1 MKSCEGSGY
10 LTTIEGSG
18 SFRTWSSTDSL
29 HICMQWASTV
39 LILQVCIDSQYIH
52 TCYNNIETVLIDTH
66 HTRYIW
72 SEVQL
77 FDPSTF
83 FTRLHLTTPRM
94 HVSTHP
100 PLCSPLQYLCTIYWL
115 DPTTSSVLFSHT
127 SMTTFPSHPTMCD
140 SWHLQVV
147 NANDR
152 KACHA
157 NLIQLRESTEEEDKG
172 HYEITYYSHNW
183 FPKYTCNHQHW
194 RNSYMLHYT
203 CSALSQQ
210 WGGSTG
216 YLHHTSLLLYFRNLN
231 NHTAAFMWHK
241 WHIILAKTYS
251 THTHCVQNGC
261 LDPVQYTA
269 GHSLTLP
276 ISSLQQLMG
285 ESTSMASPHL
295 HVNVHAYTYRESI
308 HQATSMPAEQE
319 IL

>member
-52 TCYNNIETVLIDTH
+52 RCYNSIETVLIDTH

-140 SWHLQVV
+140 SWHLQDV

-157 NLIQLRESTEEEDKG
+157 NLIQLRESTEEEDL
-172 HYEITYYSHNW
+172 HTRDSMRSH
-183 FPKYTCNHQHW
+183 TTLTIDSQSTHATT
-194 RNSYMLHYT
+194 STDVTLT
-203 CSALSQQ
+203 CSITHAVPYHSS
-210 WGGSTG
+210 GGVAQATCTI
-216 YLHHTSLLLYFRNLN
+216 LHSYYTSV
-231 NHTAAFMWHK
+231 TWT
-241 WHIILAKTYS
+241 IILQRS
-251 THTHCVQNGC
+251 C
-261 LDPVQYTA
+261 DI
-269 GHSLTLP
+269 SD
-276 ISSLQQLMG
+276 ISSWQRHI
-285 ESTSMASPHL
+285 PH
-295 HVNVHAYTYRESI
+295 I
-308 HQATSMPAEQE
+308 HIVCRMVV
-319 IL
+319 